1 MKSCKVVQPHHG
13 AHVRTHKGERAIV
26 LSLVIK
32 ATILLGS
39 CGSGLPHSNEVIA
52 TVTPAQ
58 ATVSVDQSVG
68 LVGNATGFSDTSQ
81 VVVRWWVQEAKATVA
96 DDCGYLQPP
105 PTIPCEFGYVTY
117 GPIPKF
123 PSSANYYAPQT
134 PGTFH
139 VTVEATQ
146 FSYGAF
152 DHLTKT
158 ATATITV
165 TP

>member
-13 AHVRTHKGERAIV
+13 AQLRKRAIM
-26 LSLVIK
+26 LSLVIN

-39 CGSGLPHSNEVIA
+39 CGSGLPHSNEVIV
-52 TVTPAQ
+52 TITPAQ
-58 ATVSVDQSVG
+58 ATVPVGQTIG
-68 LVGNATGFSDTSQ
+68 LVGSATGFSDTRG
-81 VVVRWWVQEAKATVA
+81 VVARWWVQEAKDTGAN
-96 DDCGYLQPP
+96 DCGYLEPP
-105 PTIPCEFGYVTY
+105 PTSHCQYGYVTY
-117 GPIPKF
+117 GPIPTF
-123 PSSANYYAPQT
+123 PSSASYYAPQT
-134 PGTFH
+134 PGTYH
-139 VTVEATQ
+139 VTFEATQ

>member
-1 MKSCKVVQPHHG
+1 M
-13 AHVRTHKGERAIV
+13 
-26 LSLVIK
+26 LSLVMN

-39 CGSGLPHSNEVIA
+39 CGSGLPHSNTVIV
-52 TVTPAQ
+52 TITPAQ
-58 ATVSVDQSVG
+58 ATVPVSQSVG
-68 LVGNATGFSDTSQ
+68 LVGNATGFSDTSR
-81 VVVRWWVQEAKATVA
+81 VVVRWWAQEAKDTGA

-105 PTIPCEFGYVTY
+105 PTSPCEYGYVTY

-123 PSSANYYAPQT
+123 PSSASYYAPQM
-134 PGTFH
+134 PGTYH
-139 VTVEATQ
+139 VTFEAAE